1 MTEIYDIL
9 EELAADNSRI
19 AKEQILTR
27 EKDNA
32 ILKEVFVQTL
42 NPRINF
48 YIKKIPAYQ
57 FSTEYAEESLGWA
70 LQELNYISDR
80 TYTGNAAIDKLSYIL
95 SSLSKNNAKVIERI
109 ILRDL
114 RCGVNTSTVNK
125 IWKNLIPETPYM
137 RCSLMKG
144 AKVEKWDWKRGV
156 YSQLKA
162 DGSFANIINADD
174 EVIIM
179 TRSGTVYPIC
189 PELAEIRRAISAN
202 CPKNAVFHGELVIQN
217 MNTGEI
223 LPREI
228 GNGKLN
234 SIAKSAGESVLDN
247 KSIVKFLAWDVISL
261 QEWNNGKADIHYS
274 ARFNMLDNWMCKSF
288 SLSVIDTQI
297 VHSMEEAMEHY
308 NTLID
313 LGFEG
318 TIIKNPD
325 GIWED
330 KTSKDQVKLKVEC
343 DIDLKMVGL
352 NPGKGKNEATF
363 GSVACESACGK
374 FRVNV
379 SGFSDEMRLY
389 IFNNWNTLAGN
400 ILTVIINN
408 IMKPTDNKDYYSAFL
423 PRAVEI
429 RDDKFDADSLE
440 RIFEQFDS
448 VIKGKK

>member
-19 AKEQILTR
+19 AKEKILTR

-48 YIKKIPAYQ
+48 YIKKIPGYQ
-57 FSTEYAEESLGWA
+57 ICADSMPASIGWA

-80 TYTGNAAIDKLSYIL
+80 TYTGNSAIDKLAYIL
-95 SSLSKNNAKVIERI
+95 GSLSRKDAKVVERI

-125 IWKNLIPETPYM
+125 IWKGLIPETPYM

-144 AKVEKWDWKRGV
+144 SKPEKWDWSRGV

-162 DGSFANIINADD
+162 DGSFANIINTED

-189 PELAEIRRAISAN
+189 PELENIRSSIREN
-202 CPKNAVFHGELVIQN
+202 CPKNYVFHGELVISDID
-217 MNTGEI
+217 GEV

-234 SIAKSAGESVLDN
+234 SIAKSGTNVLQQCEF
-247 KSIVKFLAWDVISL
+247 IKFLAWDVVDL
-261 QEWNNGKADIHYS
+261 FEWNGGKSDLSYS
-274 ARFNMLDNWMCKSF
+274 ARFNMLNQWMNNSF
-288 SLSVIDTQI
+288 ALSVIDTQI

-308 NTLID
+308 NTLVE

-318 TIIKNPD
+318 TIIKSPD

-343 DIDLKMVGL
+343 DIDLKMVSL

-363 GSVACESACGK
+363 GSVACESSCGK
-374 FRVNV
+374 FKVNV